1 MSTTNH
7 PLVLPY
13 GDAPRRQR
21 TTALAPREVRANV
34 VNTTTP
40 LVQWGFITGPG
51 AAGISQWEASDAI
64 RLAYYQNIYV
74 WACAKAI
81 AEDIA
86 SLSFRAGMDP
96 ADPEDYVEDAP
107 LAQLLGPPTPKS
119 PGGPC
124 KQVSAKTFW
133 EWVIVQ
139 LLVTGRFACEQVDL
153 TTRNPSLW
161 PIPSQS
167 ITALASYTAGE
178 WFAGYRYGG
187 WGMNAV
193 DLTLDQ
199 VWYHWRPSADDF
211 RKPESVL
218 QAARLDVSVA
228 TMQDR
233 YDYAFLRND
242 ARPAAVV
249 VHEQFARAEDGN
261 AFEAK
266 FLNEHQGPENAG
278 KPIFVETSPDG
289 ATAKDAISITPLGL
303 SQRDAEFIARHE
315 QKIRSI
321 IVAFGVPMTRL
332 GDTSGRTF
340 SNAGQ
345 EYFNYYTKLK
355 TVCRE
360 LGDAVNIGLAPLV
373 GREYGWFDTQPLD
386 DAIESAKVQAAGLTD
401 LVKTRVIQ
409 LNEARAELGLKAL
422 PDGDRLLTDEEL
434 GLLQGAAAQIL
445 VQSVSPPPP
454 EAPSPQPSAV
464 APSAEAP
471 SATPADAA
479 PTRAFTATSTSTE
492 TRDETAG
499 ELRVAAYR
507 RRSRRVMLHEA
518 QMERTMRLLLQRQ
531 RDATISRLEGKRGRQ
546 ALRAVTMS
554 GDVTPAAD
562 EVYDQVF
569 WREETTN
576 RMRTIFEAIFGD
588 AAATVLE
595 DVKST
600 DMFSVE
606 DPLAYQF
613 IQTRVNQLAGRVT
626 NTTYEAIKAALSDG
640 AHEGES
646 IPKLADR
653 IRGLFD
659 QTYAHRAETVART
672 ETISAYNG
680 SALTAGMALPTEL
693 VAGFEWLSTPGHRTR
708 PAHAAADGQVI
719 TTGDR
724 FVVGGTQLAYPGDP
738 AGPAGLVVNCR
749 CTLLTLDHETYQE
762 KIGNR
767 AAPHVFEFRGRE
779 FHTYEVTLDAL
790 LARSTTDPAPEDG
803 YTTKCKETCD
813 HD

>member
-386 DAIESAKVQAAGLTD
+386 DAIESAKV
-401 LVKTRVIQ
+401 
-409 LNEARAELGLKAL
+409 
-422 PDGDRLLTDEEL
+422 
-434 GLLQGAAAQIL
+434 
-445 VQSVSPPPP
+445 
-454 EAPSPQPSAV
+454 
-464 APSAEAP
+464 
-471 SATPADAA
+471 
-479 PTRAFTATSTSTE
+479 
-492 TRDETAG
+492 
-499 ELRVAAYR
+499 
-507 RRSRRVMLHEA
+507 
-518 QMERTMRLLLQRQ
+518 
-531 RDATISRLEGKRGRQ
+531 
-546 ALRAVTMS
+546 
-554 GDVTPAAD
+554 
-562 EVYDQVF
+562 
-569 WREETTN
+569 
-576 RMRTIFEAIFGD
+576 
-588 AAATVLE
+588 
-595 DVKST
+595 
-600 DMFSVE
+600 
-606 DPLAYQF
+606 
-613 IQTRVNQLAGRVT
+613 
-626 NTTYEAIKAALSDG
+626 
-640 AHEGES
+640 
-646 IPKLADR
+646 
-653 IRGLFD
+653 
-659 QTYAHRAETVART
+659 
-672 ETISAYNG
+672 
-680 SALTAGMALPTEL
+680 
-693 VAGFEWLSTPGHRTR
+693 
-708 PAHAAADGQVI
+708 
-719 TTGDR
+719 
-724 FVVGGTQLAYPGDP
+724 
-738 AGPAGLVVNCR
+738 
-749 CTLLTLDHETYQE
+749 
-762 KIGNR
+762 
-767 AAPHVFEFRGRE
+767 
-779 FHTYEVTLDAL
+779 
-790 LARSTTDPAPEDG
+790 
-803 YTTKCKETCD
+803 
-813 HD
+813 